1 MISDSA
7 RWLLFTTQSS
17 SQHTILVTLLLPSSL
32 SDPLHLAELVQDIK
46 TWAIDF
52 GFADA
57 RIVEP
62 ELEQYR
68 DDFNKWLAKDYH
80 AGMDYLAN
88 HGDIRFQPEKLHPG
102 TQRVISLRM
111 HYLPQSVETVERLKT
126 KNKAYIARYALGRDY
141 HKLIRKRLTQLAKKI
156 EGKVGEHGYRAFV
169 DSAPVLERQ
178 VAEQAGMGW
187 IGKNTL
193 LLTPKAGSWF
203 LLGEIFTNLP
213 LPVDPPTTTRHC
225 GSCDACLTQC
235 PTDAFV
241 EPWVLDAGKCI
252 SYLTIE
258 HKGPIPVE
266 LRAKMGNRIFGCDD
280 CQLVCPWT
288 KFAKHTTE
296 PDFQPRHNLDAEDLV
311 TLFLWDEATFLKNTE
326 GSPIRRTG
334 YENWRRNIAVA
345 LGNAPYED
353 AIIKAL
359 TQESNSES
367 ELVNEHI
374 HWALQQHLPPK
385 QQ

>member
-1 MISDSA
+1 
-7 RWLLFTTQSS
+7 
-17 SQHTILVTLLLPSSL
+17 LLPSSL
-32 SDPLHLAELVQDIK
+32 SSPKELNQLADDIK
-46 TWAIDF
+46 SWAIEL
-52 GFADA
+52 GFAEA

-62 ELEQYR
+62 DLAQYK
-68 DDFNKWLAKDYH
+68 DEFNEWLSNQYH

-88 HGDIRFQPEKLHPG
+88 HGDMRFYPEQLHPG
-102 TQRVISLRM
+102 TRRVISLRM

-126 KNKAYIARYALGRDY
+126 KDKAYIARYALGRDY

-156 EGKVGEHGYRAFV
+156 EQKVGDHGYRAFV
-169 DSAPVLERQ
+169 DSAPILERQ
-178 VAEQAGMGW
+178 IAEQAGMGW

-213 LPVDPPTTTRHC
+213 LPVDKPTETRHC
-225 GSCDACLTQC
+225 GSCTACLTQC

-258 HKGPIPVE
+258 HKGPIPEE
-266 LRAKMGNRIFGCDD
+266 LRSKMGNRIFGCDD

-288 KFAKHTTE
+288 KFAKYTQE
-296 PDFQPRHNLDAEDLV
+296 DDFQPRHNLDCADLIE
-311 TLFLWDEATFLKNTE
+311 LFEWDEASFLKNTE

-334 YENWRRNIAVA
+334 FENWRRNIAVA
-345 LGNAPYED
+345 LGNAPSNE
-353 AIIKAL
+353 ATIQTLENAL
-359 TQESNSES
+359 SHSS
-367 ELVNEHI
+367 ELVKEHI
-374 HWALQQHLPPK
+374 VWALKQHKP
-385 QQ
+385 

>member
-1 MISDSA
+1 
-7 RWLLFTTQSS
+7 
-17 SQHTILVTLLLPSSL
+17 LLPSSL
-32 SDPLHLAELVQDIK
+32 STPDDLAKLVSDIK
-46 TWAIDF
+46 TWATEF

-57 RIVEP
+57 RIVDPDLGQHKDE
-62 ELEQYR
+62 
-68 DDFNKWLAKDYH
+68 FNNWLDKGYH

-88 HGDIRFQPEKLHPG
+88 HGDMRFYPEQLHPG
-102 TQRVISLRM
+102 TRRVISLRM
-111 HYLPQSVETVERLKT
+111 HYLPQSVETVKRLQT
-126 KNKAYIARYALGRDY
+126 KDKAYIARYALGRDY

-156 EGKVGEHGYRAFV
+156 QEHVGDHGYRAFV

-178 VAEQAGMGW
+178 IAEQAGMGW

-213 LPVDPPTTTRHC
+213 LPVDKPTASRHC

-258 HKGPIPVE
+258 HKGPIPE
-266 LRAKMGNRIFGCDD
+266 ALRSKMGNRIFGCDD

-288 KFAKHTTE
+288 KFAKHTE
-296 PDFQPRHNLDAEDLV
+296 EEDFQPRHNLDSADLID
-311 TLFLWDEATFLKNTE
+311 LFLWDEETFLKNTE

-334 YENWRRNIAVA
+334 YENWQRNIAVA
-345 LGNAPYED
+345 LGNAPTTEKT
-353 AIIKAL
+353 IKAL
-359 TQESNSES
+359 QQALEHSTP
-367 ELVNEHI
+367 LVQEHI
-374 HWALQQHLPPK
+374 QWALTQH
-385 QQ
+385 QSQ

>member
-1 MISDSA
+1 M
-7 RWLLFTTQSS
+7 
-17 SQHTILVTLLLPSSL
+17 LPSFLSSPDDLNSL
-32 SDPLHLAELVQDIK
+32 VDDIK
-46 TWAIDF
+46 SWAIDL

-57 RIVEP
+57 RVVEP
-62 ELEQYR
+62 DLAQYK
-68 DDFNKWLAKDYH
+68 DEFNEWLNNQYH

-88 HGDIRFQPEKLHPG
+88 HGDMRFYPEQLHPG
-102 TQRVISLRM
+102 TRRVISLRM

-126 KNKAYIARYALGRDY
+126 KDKAYIARYALGRDY

-156 EGKVGEHGYRAFV
+156 EEKVGDHGYRAFV
-169 DSAPVLERQ
+169 DSAPILERQ
-178 VAEQAGMGW
+178 IAEQAGMGW

-213 LPVDPPTTTRHC
+213 LPVDKPTETRHC
-225 GSCDACLTQC
+225 GSCTACLTQC

-258 HKGPIPVE
+258 HKGPIPEE
-266 LRAKMGNRIFGCDD
+266 LRSKMGNRIFGCDD

-288 KFAKHTTE
+288 KFAKYTQE
-296 PDFQPRHNLDAEDLV
+296 DDFQPRHNLDSADLIE
-311 TLFLWDEATFLKNTE
+311 LFEWDEATFLKNTE

-334 YENWRRNIAVA
+334 FENWRRNIAVA
-345 LGNAPYED
+345 LGNAPTNP
-353 AIIKAL
+353 ATIQTLQNAL
-359 TQESNSES
+359 PHSS
-367 ELVNEHI
+367 ELVKEHI
-374 HWALQQHLPPK
+374 LWALKQHDL
-385 QQ
+385 

>member
-1 MISDSA
+1 MVALPPNFIQYLSV
-7 RWLLFTTQSS
+7 
-17 SQHTILVTLLLPSSL
+17 ILLLPSSL
-32 SDPLHLAELVQDIK
+32 SHPDDLINLANDIK
-46 TWAIDF
+46 AWAIDF
-52 GFADA
+52 GFAEA

-62 ELEQYR
+62 DLEQYK
-68 DDFNKWLAKDYH
+68 DDYKSWLDSGYH

-88 HGDIRFQPEKLHPG
+88 HGDMRFHPEQLHPG
-102 TQRVISLRM
+102 TRRVISLRM

-126 KNKAYIARYALGRDY
+126 KDKAYIARYALGRDY

-156 EGKVGEHGYRAFV
+156 QENVGDHGYRAFV
-169 DSAPVLERQ
+169 DSAPILERQ

-213 LPVDPPTTTRHC
+213 LPVDKPTSTRHC
-225 GSCDACLTQC
+225 GSCTACLTQC

-266 LRAKMGNRIFGCDD
+266 LRSKMGNRIFGCDD

-296 PDFQPRHNLDAEDLV
+296 DDFQPRHNLDSEGLT
-311 TLFLWDEATFLKNTE
+311 TLFTWDEETFLKNTE

-345 LGNAPYED
+345 LGNAPTTNDTID
-353 AIIKAL
+353 ALKKGL
-359 TQESNSES
+359 SQGS
-367 ELVNEHI
+367 ELVDEHI
-374 HWALQQHLPPK
+374 HWALDQHRK
-385 QQ
+385 KH

>member
-1 MISDSA
+1 MLPPALSHPDD
-7 RWLLFTTQSS
+7 LTN
-17 SQHTILVTLLLPSSL
+17 LVDQIKCWAT
-32 SDPLHLAELVQDIK
+32 EL
-46 TWAIDF
+46 

-57 RIVEP
+57 RIVAP
-62 ELEQYR
+62 DLEQYK
-68 DDFNKWLAKDYH
+68 DDFNKWLDNGYH

-88 HGDIRFQPEKLHPG
+88 HGDMRFHPEQLHAG
-102 TQRVISLRM
+102 TRRVISLRM

-126 KNKAYIARYALGRDY
+126 KEKAYIARYALGRDY

-156 EGKVGEHGYRAFV
+156 QEAIGDHGYRAFV

-178 VAEQAGMGW
+178 IAEQAGMGW

-213 LPVDPPTTTRHC
+213 LPVDQPTSTRHC
-225 GSCDACLTQC
+225 GSCTACLTQC

-266 LRAKMGNRIFGCDD
+266 LRSKMGNRIFGCDD

-288 KFAKHTTE
+288 KFAKHTE
-296 PDFQPRHNLDAEDLV
+296 EDDFQPRHDLDSEDLI
-311 TLFLWDEATFLKNTE
+311 TLFAWDEETFLKNTE

-345 LGNAPYED
+345 LGNAPTNKETID
-353 AIIKAL
+353 ALKKGL
-359 TQESNSES
+359 VSGS

-374 HWALQQHLPPK
+374 HWALKQHLS
-385 QQ
+385 QQR

>member
-1 MISDSA
+1 M
-7 RWLLFTTQSS
+7 
-17 SQHTILVTLLLPSSL
+17 LPSF
-32 SDPLHLAELVQDIK
+32 LASPEELRQLADDIK
-46 TWAIDF
+46 SWATEL

-62 ELEQYR
+62 DLAQYK
-68 DDFNKWLAKDYH
+68 DEFSEWLANQYH

-88 HGDIRFQPEKLHPG
+88 HGDMRFYPEQLHPG
-102 TQRVISLRM
+102 TRRVISLRM

-126 KNKAYIARYALGRDY
+126 KDKAYIARYALGRDY
-141 HKLIRKRLTQLAKKI
+141 HKLIRKRLMQLAKKV
-156 EGKVGEHGYRAFV
+156 EQKVGDHGYRAFV
-169 DSAPVLERQ
+169 DSAPILERQ
-178 VAEQAGMGW
+178 IAEQAGMGW

-213 LPVDPPTTTRHC
+213 LPVDKPTATRHC
-225 GSCDACLTQC
+225 GSCTACLTQC

-258 HKGPIPVE
+258 HKGPIPE
-266 LRAKMGNRIFGCDD
+266 ALRSKMGNRIFGCDD

-288 KFAKHTTE
+288 KFAKHTKE
-296 PDFQPRHNLDAEDLV
+296 DDFQPRHNLDSADLV
-311 TLFLWDEATFLKNTE
+311 ELFEWNEETFLKNTE

-334 YENWRRNIAVA
+334 FENWRRNIAVA
-345 LGNAPYED
+345 LGNAPTNSETIKTLED
-353 AIIKAL
+353 AL
-359 TQESNSES
+359 PHSS
-367 ELVNEHI
+367 ELVKEHI
-374 HWALQQHLPPK
+374 VWALQQHNP
-385 QQ
+385 QSEE

>member
-1 MISDSA
+1 
-7 RWLLFTTQSS
+7 
-17 SQHTILVTLLLPSSL
+17 LLPSSL
-32 SDPLHLAELVQDIK
+32 SDPQRLTALVSDIK
-46 TWAIDF
+46 SWAIDF
-52 GFADA
+52 GFAEA

-62 ELEQYR
+62 DLEQYR
-68 DDFNKWLAKDYH
+68 DDFNNWLANDYH

-88 HGDIRFQPEKLHPG
+88 HGDIRFQPDKLHPG
-102 TQRVISLRM
+102 TRRIISLRM
-111 HYLPQSVETVERLKT
+111 HYLPQSVATVERLKT
-126 KNKAYIARYALGRDY
+126 KNQAYIARYALGRDY

-156 EGKVGEHGYRAFV
+156 EEQVGEHGYRAFV

-258 HKGPIPVE
+258 HKGAIPVE
-266 LRAKMGNRIFGCDD
+266 LRSKMGNRIFGCDD

-296 PDFQPRHNLDAEDLV
+296 QDFQPRHNLDSEELV
-311 TLFLWDEATFLKNTE
+311 SLFLWDEETFLKNTE

-345 LGNAPYED
+345 LGNAATEK
-353 AIIKAL
+353 AIIDAL
-359 TQESNSES
+359 EGALASTS
-367 ELVNEHI
+367 ELVSEHVR
-374 HWALQQHLPPK
+374 WALEQHQSPHI
-385 QQ
+385 

>member
-1 MISDSA
+1 M
-7 RWLLFTTQSS
+7 
-17 SQHTILVTLLLPSSL
+17 LPSSL
-32 SDPLHLAELVQDIK
+32 SSPKELNQLADDIK
-46 TWAIDF
+46 SWAIEL
-52 GFADA
+52 GFAEA

-62 ELEQYR
+62 DLAQYK
-68 DDFNKWLAKDYH
+68 DEFNEWLNNQYH

-88 HGDIRFQPEKLHPG
+88 HGDMRFYPEQLHPG
-102 TQRVISLRM
+102 TRRVISLRM

-126 KNKAYIARYALGRDY
+126 KDKAYIARYALGRDY

-156 EGKVGEHGYRAFV
+156 EQKVGDHGYRAFV
-169 DSAPVLERQ
+169 DSAPILERQ
-178 VAEQAGMGW
+178 IAEQAGMGW

-213 LPVDPPTTTRHC
+213 LPVDKPTETRHC
-225 GSCDACLTQC
+225 GSCTACLTQC

-258 HKGPIPVE
+258 HKGPIPEE
-266 LRAKMGNRIFGCDD
+266 LRSKMGNRIFGCDD

-288 KFAKHTTE
+288 KFAKYTQE
-296 PDFQPRHNLDAEDLV
+296 DDFQPRHNLDCADLIE
-311 TLFLWDEATFLKNTE
+311 LFEWDEASFLKNTE

-334 YENWRRNIAVA
+334 FENWRRNIAVA
-345 LGNAPYED
+345 LGNAPSNE
-353 AIIKAL
+353 ATIQTLENAL
-359 TQESNSES
+359 SHSS
-367 ELVNEHI
+367 ELVKEHI
-374 HWALQQHLPPK
+374 VWALKQHKP
-385 QQ
+385 

>member
-1 MISDSA
+1 M
-7 RWLLFTTQSS
+7 
-17 SQHTILVTLLLPSSL
+17 LPSFL
-32 SDPLHLAELVQDIK
+32 SSPDELNQLADDIK
-46 TWAIDF
+46 SWAIEF
-52 GFADA
+52 GFAEA

-62 ELEQYR
+62 DLAQYK
-68 DDFNKWLAKDYH
+68 DEFNQWLNNQYH

-88 HGDIRFQPEKLHPG
+88 HGDMRFYPEQLHPG
-102 TQRVISLRM
+102 TRRVISLRM
-111 HYLPQSVETVERLKT
+111 HYLPQSVETVDRLKT

-156 EGKVGEHGYRAFV
+156 EQRVGDHGYRAFV
-169 DSAPVLERQ
+169 DSAPILERQ
-178 VAEQAGMGW
+178 IAEQAGMGW

-213 LPVDPPTTTRHC
+213 LPVDEPTQTRHC
-225 GSCDACLTQC
+225 GSCTACLTQC

-266 LRAKMGNRIFGCDD
+266 LRRKMGNRIFGCDD

-288 KFAKHTTE
+288 KFAKYTE
-296 PDFQPRHNLDAEDLV
+296 EEDFQPRHNLDSADLV
-311 TLFLWDEATFLKNTE
+311 ELFEWDEETFLKNTE

-345 LGNAPYED
+345 LGNAPTDHATTYALEN
-353 AIIKAL
+353 AL
-359 TQESNSES
+359 THSSD
-367 ELVNEHI
+367 LVKEHVI
-374 HWALQQHLPPK
+374 WALAQHKIPR
-385 QQ
+385 

>member
-1 MISDSA
+1 M
-7 RWLLFTTQSS
+7 
-17 SQHTILVTLLLPSSL
+17 VPVLLPPSL
-32 SDPLHLAELVQDIK
+32 STSADLEKLASDIK
-46 TWAIDF
+46 QWATEF
-52 GFADA
+52 GFAEA

-68 DDFNKWLAKDYH
+68 PQFEQWLEKGYH

-88 HGDIRFQPEKLHPG
+88 HSELRFQPDNLHPG

-111 HYLPQSVETVERLKT
+111 HYLPQSVETVKRLAT
-126 KNKAYIARYALGRDY
+126 KDKAYIARYALGRDY

-156 EGKVGEHGYRAFV
+156 EAQVGAHGYRAFV
-169 DSAPVLERQ
+169 DSAPILERQ
-178 VAEQAGMGW
+178 MAEQAGMGW

-213 LPVDPPTTTRHC
+213 LPVDEPTQTRHC
-225 GSCDACLTQC
+225 GSCTACLTQC

-266 LRAKMGNRIFGCDD
+266 LRSKMGNRVFGCDD

-288 KFAKHTTE
+288 KFAKYTTE
-296 PDFQPRHNLDAEDLV
+296 DDFQPRHNLDSEDLV
-311 TLFLWDEATFLKNTE
+311 SLFEWDEATFLKNTE

-334 YENWRRNIAVA
+334 YENWRRNLAVA
-345 LGNAPYED
+345 LGNAPFSERVMKSLQAASND
-353 AIIKAL
+353 A
-359 TQESNSES
+359 S
-367 ELVNEHI
+367 ELVKEHVD
-374 HWALQQHLPPK
+374 WAIAQQHK
-385 QQ
+385 

>member
-1 MISDSA
+1 M
-7 RWLLFTTQSS
+7 
-17 SQHTILVTLLLPSSL
+17 LPSFL
-32 SDPLHLAELVQDIK
+32 SSPEELNQLADDIK
-46 TWAIDF
+46 SSAIEL

-62 ELEQYR
+62 DLAQYKNE
-68 DDFNKWLAKDYH
+68 FNQWLDNQYH

-88 HGDIRFQPEKLHPG
+88 HGDMRFYPEQLHPG
-102 TQRVISLRM
+102 TRRVISLRM

-126 KNKAYIARYALGRDY
+126 KDKAYIARYALGRDY

-156 EGKVGEHGYRAFV
+156 EQQVGDHGYRAFV
-169 DSAPVLERQ
+169 DSAPILERQ
-178 VAEQAGMGW
+178 IAEQAGMGW

-213 LPVDPPTTTRHC
+213 LPVDQPTETRHC
-225 GSCDACLTQC
+225 GSCTACLTQC

-258 HKGPIPVE
+258 HKGPIPEE
-266 LRAKMGNRIFGCDD
+266 LRSKMGNRIFGCDD

-288 KFAKHTTE
+288 KFAKYTE
-296 PDFQPRHNLDAEDLV
+296 EDDFQPRHNLDSADLV
-311 TLFLWDEATFLKNTE
+311 ELFEWDEATFLKNTE

-334 YENWRRNIAVA
+334 FENWRRNIAVA
-345 LGNAPYED
+345 LGNAPTHSVT
-353 AIIKAL
+353 IQAL
-359 TQESNSES
+359 ENALPHAS
-367 ELVNEHI
+367 ELVKEHI
-374 HWALQQHLPPK
+374 VWALKQHK
-385 QQ
+385 D